1 MSIKPTFP
9 PKTTPAN
16 FSVNLLVTLHIVE
29 KSTNLSHNPD
39 LLKLHPIHQT

>member
-16 FSVNLLVTLHIVE
+16 FSVNLLVTSSYCGEINQFI
-29 KSTNLSHNPD
+29 S
-39 LLKLHPIHQT
+39 

>member
-16 FSVNLLVTLHIVE
+16 FSV
-29 KSTNLSHNPD
+29 
-39 LLKLHPIHQT
+39 LLKDKENRKCNLINEPESTSIFVRILI